1 MCTRFEWRID
11 DTFSFYGNWH
21 AVLYPMQYDVDNSV
35 SQGLEVEPPSTGSFS
50 IECTSDQ
57 DGFYSTTANLT
68 LNVTGGGNGNGT
80 AVIRPFHRKKNID
93 KNHAKKQFNK
103 NDILM
108 R

>member
-1 MCTRFEWRID
+1 
-11 DTFSFYGNWH
+11 
-21 AVLYPMQYDVDNSV
+21 MQYDVDNSV

-80 AVIRPFHRKKNID
+80 AVIRPFHRKKILTKITQ
-93 KNHAKKQFNK
+93 KNNSTK
-103 NDILM
+103 M
-108 R
+108 TY

>member
-21 AVLYPMQYDVDNSV
+21 AVLYPMQYDDEDNIV
-35 SQGLEVEPPSTGSFS
+35 SQGLEVESPSTGSFL
-50 IECTSDQ
+50 IECTSHQ

-80 AVIRPFHRKKNID
+80 AVIRPFLHSQKNID
-93 KNHAKKQFNK
+93 KNHAK
-103 NDILM
+103 
-108 R
+108 